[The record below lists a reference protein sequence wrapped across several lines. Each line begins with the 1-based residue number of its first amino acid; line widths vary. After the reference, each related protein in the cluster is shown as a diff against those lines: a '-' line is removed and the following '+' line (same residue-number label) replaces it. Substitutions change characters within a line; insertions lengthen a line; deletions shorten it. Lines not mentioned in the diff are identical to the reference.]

1 MTIPYIPSRDIHLH
15 HRILPFPF
23 LLLITST
30 TTTIYY
36 YYTPYSILV
45 HSILPLRCVA
55 LSLPHPV
62 LEPAQRACCDLSE
75 SNRVGKKDR
84 IRQTKIDLVSS
95 IKPSLRLSSF
105 FFFFGRDPFP
115 HLYQSFIPNQPIAC
129 LFASNQIAV
138 VRAISYIILPQALQL
153 EDASRVSLN
162 ANCGSF
168 VS

>member
-105 FFFFGRDPFP
+105 FFFLVVTLFP
-115 HLYQSFIPNQPIAC
+115 ISINLLFLINLLPVC
-129 LFASNQIAV
+129 L
-138 VRAISYIILPQALQL
+138 LQTRSPWC
-153 EDASRVSLN
+153 AQFPTSSSPKPCSWKTPH
-162 ANCGSF
+162 AF
-168 VS
+168 H